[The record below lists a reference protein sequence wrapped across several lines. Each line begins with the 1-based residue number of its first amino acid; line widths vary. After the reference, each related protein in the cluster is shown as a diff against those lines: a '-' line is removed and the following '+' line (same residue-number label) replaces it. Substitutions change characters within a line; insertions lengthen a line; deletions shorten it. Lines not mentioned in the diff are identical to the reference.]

1 MVVLLN
7 QMVKKA
13 LSHDGKEVFIP
24 ILNDTYSWISTYWKK
39 PLLSE
44 FFKM

>member
-13 LSHDGKEVFIP
+13 LFYGGKEVSIP
-24 ILNDTYSWISTYWKK
+24 ILNGTYLCT
-39 PLLSE
+39 LSE
-44 FFKM
+44 IKYKQKC